1 METAATDNVNSPVF
15 TTELAIDGMPVRV
28 MMNLIP
34 EAAKTLGWQPASA
47 EPGTLSYIV
56 PGRGE
61 SFGEEVVM
69 QQTGDKINFTSKS
82 INEYYWPENR
92 NEANARRI
100 KRTVAALQERR
111 RKESTNLFAVNMEDY
126 GALLPSSRHLVTPML
141 IYLNTLLLLLMVAA
155 GASPI
160 EPSAKSLLDW
170 GGNARFYTA
179 DGDWWRLGTHM
190 FLHGGVVHLA
200 GNVFALLYVGMFL
213 EPLIGKMRFA
223 VAYILA
229 GICGGLASLLMH
241 PHSVGVGASGAIFG
255 LYGVFL
261 AILSTGHIQK
271 AMRKTMLRSIL
282 FFVVFNLIYGLQGN
296 TDNAA
301 HVGGLLSGL
310 AIGFVYYPGIARE
323 DGKTRQ
329 VAISILVAA
338 AVAALAYWTLG
349 KMQ

>member
-1 METAATDNVNSPVF
+1 MNDAF
-15 TTELAIDGMPVRV
+15 YTTELTVEGARPAAV
-28 MMNLIP
+28 MAMLP
-34 EAAKTLGWQPASA
+34 EAAKTLGWQLINALPERMAF
-47 EPGTLSYIV
+47 TV
-56 PGRGE
+56 PGKGE
-61 SFGEEVVM
+61 SYGEDVTVELADGKV
-69 QQTGDKINFTSKS
+69 IFTSRAV
-82 INEYYWPENR
+82 NEYYWPENR
-92 NEANARRI
+92 NEANARRLI
-100 KRTVAALQERR
+100 RAIAAIQERR
-111 RKESTNLFAVNMEDY
+111 RRESTNLFAARMEDY
-126 GALLPSSRHLVTPML
+126 GALLPSPRHLVTPML

-160 EPSAKSLLDW
+160 EPSVKSLLAW

-223 VAYILA
+223 VAYVLA
-229 GICGGLASLLMH
+229 GICGGLASLYMH

-261 AILSTGHIQK
+261 AVLSTGHIHNK

-282 FFVVFNLIYGLQGN
+282 FFVVFNLLYGLQGN

-301 HVGGLLSGL
+301 HMGGLVSGMAL
-310 AIGFVYYPGIARE
+310 GYVYYPGIAKE
-323 DGKTRQ
+323 HGIVRQ
-329 VAISILVAA
+329 LLVSVLVAA
-338 AVAALAYWTLG
+338 VVAFVAFAVLG
-349 KMQ
+349 RM

>member
-1 METAATDNVNSPVF
+1 MENVTNPVF
-15 TTELAIDGMPVRV
+15 TTELLVEGMPLRA
-28 MMNLIP
+28 MMNILP
-34 EAAKTLGWQPASA
+34 EAARTLGWQPTAGA
-47 EPGTLSYIV
+47 AGTLSYIV

-61 SFGEEVVM
+61 SYGEEVTVEH
-69 QQTGDKINFTSKS
+69 GGEKAIFTSMA

-92 NEANARRI
+92 NEANARRL
-100 KRTVAALQERR
+100 KRTIVAIQERR

-126 GALLPSSRHLVTPML
+126 GALLPTARHLVTPML

-160 EPSAKSLLDW
+160 EPSVKSLLAW

-179 DGDWWRLGTHM
+179 DGEWWRLGTHM

-213 EPLIGKMRFA
+213 EPLVGKMRFA

-229 GICGGLASLLMH
+229 GICGGLASLLVH

-310 AIGFVYYPGIARE
+310 ALGFVYYPGIAKE
-323 DGKTRQ
+323 HGIGRQ
-329 VAISILVAA
+329 AIISIILTV
-338 AVAALAYWTLG
+338 AVAAIAYAALAR
-349 KMQ
+349 M

>member
-1 METAATDNVNSPVF
+1 VETGTRENVNSPIF
-15 TTELAIDGMPVRV
+15 TTEVAIDGMPTSLL
-28 MMNLIP
+28 MKLLP
-34 EAAKTLGWQPASA
+34 EAAKTLGWQQAAASA
-47 EPGTLSYIV
+47 GTLSYIV

-61 SFGEEVVM
+61 SYGEEVTLEL
-69 QQTGDKINFTSKS
+69 TGDNTIFTSKA

-92 NEANARRI
+92 NEVNARRL
-100 KRTVAALQERR
+100 KRAIVAIQERR
-111 RKESTNLFAVNMEDY
+111 RKESTNLFAVNAEDY
-126 GALLPSSRHLVTPML
+126 GAVLPSARHLVTPML

-155 GASPI
+155 GVSPI
-160 EPSAKSLLDW
+160 EPSVKSLLAW

-179 DGDWWRLGTHM
+179 DGEWWRLGTHM

-261 AILSTGHIQK
+261 AILSTGYIQNK

-282 FFVVFNLIYGLQGN
+282 FFVVFNLLYGLQGN

-310 AIGFVYYPGIARE
+310 AFGYVYYPGIAGE
-323 DGKTRQ
+323 HGVTRQ
-329 VAISILVAA
+329 ALVSIITTIAIGALAF
-338 AVAALAYWTLG
+338 AALAR
-349 KMQ
+349 M